1 MTAPK
6 AVLLAGQRSYM
17 IYYSKRYGMSTLLLA
32 DRLATCYSGAVYDVL
47 REFGVEKC
55 VLPHAIKCVDVTH
68 RIAGPAFTMSGARR
82 DLDPHETLLRWTE
95 FLSKVPA
102 GAVVVCQPNDDQL
115 AHMGELS
122 AETLLS
128 RGVKGYVVDG
138 GTRDTTY
145 VVQIGFPVFCRYQTP
160 ADIVGRW
167 VPTTFQ
173 HPVRIGDVTVY
184 PDDLIFGDIDGV
196 VVVPCDM
203 AQRVVER
210 IEEVMNTENRVRAAI
225 RAGADP
231 QQAYLKY
238 GLF

>member
-1 MTAPK
+1 
-6 AVLLAGQRSYM
+6 LLPATS
-17 IYYSKRYGMSTLLLA
+17 LA
-32 DRLATCYSGAVYDVL
+32 SCYTGAVYDVL
-47 REFGVEKC
+47 REFGVENC
-55 VLPHAIKCVDVTH
+55 ILPHTIKCVDPAL
-68 RIAGPAFTMSGARR
+68 RIAGPAFTMTGAR
-82 DLDPHETLLRWTE
+82 LNIGAHETLLRWTE

-102 GAVVVCQPNDDQL
+102 GAVVVCQPNDDSL

-122 AETLLS
+122 AETLLL

-138 GTRDTTY
+138 GTRDTDY
-145 VVQIGFPVFCRYQTP
+145 IRQIGFPVFCRYQTP

-167 VPTTFQ
+167 APTAVQ
-173 HPVRIGDVTVY
+173 APVRIGDVAVH
-184 PDDLIFGDIDGV
+184 PDDVIFGDIDGV

-210 IEEVMNTENRVRAAI
+210 VEEVVNTENRVRTAI

-231 QQAYLKY
+231 QQAYLEF